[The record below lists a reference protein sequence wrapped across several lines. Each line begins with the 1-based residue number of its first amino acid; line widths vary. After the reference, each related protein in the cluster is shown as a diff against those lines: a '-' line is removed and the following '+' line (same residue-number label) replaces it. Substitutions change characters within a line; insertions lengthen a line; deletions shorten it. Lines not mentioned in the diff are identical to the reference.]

1 MAAKGVT
8 FSADGGEIIPAENGH
23 PVHRGP
29 AQHEAIAA
37 CEFPVAAGPLSAL
50 TPAQAAHVVEDGV
63 LVHVRRLCW
72 SNSDAVGGVAARAS
86 LATGWTLRNN
96 DGKLCVV
103 LGDKDYVAVVDDDPP
118 TQYCVFYAP
127 GPLC

>member
-1 MAAKGVT
+1 M
-8 FSADGGEIIPAENGH
+8 
-23 PVHRGP
+23 HRGP

-37 CEFPVAAGPLSAL
+37 CEFPIPVANGPLGAL
-50 TPAQAAHVVEDGV
+50 TATHAMHVVEDGV

-72 SNSDAVGGVAARAS
+72 SNSEEGRVGKKKTA
-86 LATGWTLRNN
+86 LPTGWSLRNN

-103 LGDKDYVAVVDDDPP
+103 LGDKDYIAVVDDDPP